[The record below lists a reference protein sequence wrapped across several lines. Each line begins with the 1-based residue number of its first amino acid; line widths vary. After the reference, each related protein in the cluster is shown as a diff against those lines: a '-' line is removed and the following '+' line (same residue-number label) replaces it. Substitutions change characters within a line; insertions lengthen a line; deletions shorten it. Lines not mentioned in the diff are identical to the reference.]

1 MLIQCE
7 NLTVGLGV
15 FLQIQVIVYITV
27 VNRTTV
33 IPNVPRNLLKTPT
46 RTVKGLWMTLN
57 S

>member
-1 MLIQCE
+1 MKIP
-7 NLTVGLGV
+7 VV
-15 FLQIQVIVYITV
+15 VYITV

-46 RTVKGLWMTLN
+46 RTVKGLWMTFN